1 MGFREHQITPRR
13 STGMSQRRRIDD
25 CQGERKEAG
34 DNTVAQFSKRAAND
48 IDETEA
54 LYRAHVAEAA
64 ANSARQRVFAAQCSS
79 SLSERFFLGSR
90 WPQQCCS
97 KGSRWR
103 GGWR

>member
-1 MGFREHQITPRR
+1 
-13 STGMSQRRRIDD
+13 MSQRRRIDD

-64 ANSARQRVFAAQCSS
+64 ANSARQRVFAAPV
-79 SLSERFFLGSR
+79 FFLAFGAVLF
-90 WPQQCCS
+90 
-97 KGSRWR
+97 GFALATAMLL
-103 GGWR
+103 